1 MVVTK
6 NVFIAVIKHGF
17 LQFKEKMSVAII
29 AEIGLNHNGSIEI
42 AKDLIKMAK
51 ECGCDYVKFQK
62 RDIETVYTK
71 EFLGSFRKSPWGNTQ
86 GDQKRGLEFSQSQYS
101 DIDEYCKT
109 IKLSWFASAWDNKS
123 LEFLD
128 SYSTPHNKI
137 ASAMITHCDFLKAV
151 ADRKKHTFISTGMAT
166 MKIIEDAVD
175 IFARRGCPYTLMH
188 STSAYPC
195 PDEETNVQMVRV
207 LLDRFGPPVG
217 YSGHEVGL
225 LPSIVAVVCG
235 ASVIERH
242 ITLDRAMYGSDQSA
256 SLERRGLE
264 LLVKECRGVNSTLGD
279 GRKSIKDIEQGI
291 AKKLRYWEEEN

>member
-1 MVVTK
+1 MT
-6 NVFIAVIKHGF
+6 I
-17 LQFKEKMSVAII
+17 EII
-29 AEIGLNHNGSIEI
+29 AEIGINHNGSIDL

-71 EFLGSFRKSPWGNTQ
+71 EFLDQPRKSPWGDTNYA
-86 GDQKRGLEFSQSQYS
+86 QKHGLEFGKS
-101 DIDEYCKT
+101 DYQDINEFCKD
-109 IKLSWFASAWDNKS
+109 IGLSWFASAWDKKS

-128 SYSTPHNKI
+128 EFNCPHQKI
-137 ASAMITHCDFLKAV
+137 ASAMITHTDFLKAV

-195 PDEETNVQMVRV
+195 PDEETNVGMVTK
-207 LLDRFGPPVG
+207 LFERFGPPIG

-225 LPSIVAVVCG
+225 LPSIVAVVLG
-235 ASVIERH
+235 ATVIERH
-242 ITLDRAMYGSDQSA
+242 ITLDRAMYGSDQAA

-264 LLVKECRGVNSTLGD
+264 LLCKECRGIQRTFGD
-279 GRKSIKDIEQGI
+279 VRKSIKDIEQGV
-291 AKKLRYWEEEN
+291 AKKLRYWEENE

>member
-1 MVVTK
+1 V
-6 NVFIAVIKHGF
+6 
-17 LQFKEKMSVAII
+17 SVEII
-29 AEIGLNHNGSIEI
+29 AEIGINANGSIEI

-62 RDIETVYTK
+62 RDIETVYNLD
-71 EFLGSFRKSPWGNTQ
+71 FLNEPRKSPWGSTQ
-86 GDQKRGLEFSQSQYS
+86 GDQKRGLEFGRPEYQA
-101 DIDEYCKT
+101 IDEFCKE
-109 IKLSWFASAWDNKS
+109 IKMPWFASAWDIKS

-128 SYSTPHNKI
+128 PFDCPHNKI

-195 PDEETNVQMVRV
+195 PDEETNVQMVRT
-207 LLDRFGPPVG
+207 LLNRFGPPVG

-225 LPSIVAVVCG
+225 LPSIVAVVLG
-235 ASVIERH
+235 ATVIERH
-242 ITLDRAMYGSDQSA
+242 ITLDRASYGSDQAA

-264 LLVKECRGVNSTLGD
+264 LLVKECKGVTYCMGD

-291 AKKLRYWEEEN
+291 AKKLRYWEEK